1 MSTKQSIFKK
11 QIIKKLYFG
20 GTLSNAELSVL
31 TEKNLQVTSKAVN
44 QLVAEGSVL
53 EAGFD
58 ASTGGRYPQLFSV
71 RPDLCY
77 VVSVAMD
84 QLVTRIVLIDMHN
97 TFIGEVEEF
106 KLTLS
111 NDPSVLEN
119 LAMHLNQFI
128 LDSGIPKEKIA
139 GIGIGMPGFVDKQK
153 GLNYS
158 FLKVKEG
165 SIVSFLESLTNLP
178 VLIDND
184 SSLIALAEFR
194 MGIAQGKQNVMV
206 LNIGWGMGLGMI
218 LNGEIFRGHDGLAGE
233 FSHIPLF
240 TNNKICSCGK
250 MGCLETETSLLII
263 LNKVIDG
270 LKQGKLSVLK
280 DLSPDHAEEAVA
292 SIMKAALS
300 GDKFVIEILSEAG
313 YNIGRGIAILVHLL
327 NPQMIVLSGRGSIA
341 GKLWITPIQQAL
353 NEYCIPKMAENLE
366 IKVSSLGYKAEILGA
381 ASLIMEHYDQLHE
394 YSLPNQSSMQ
404 TTL

>member
-1 MSTKQSIFKK
+1 MSIKQSIFKK

-31 TEKNLQVTSKAVN
+31 TKKNLQVTSKAVN

-194 MGIAQGKQNVMV
+194 MGIARAKQNVMV

-280 DLSPDHAEEAVA
+280 NLSPDHAEEAVDL
-292 SIMKAALS
+292 IMKAALS

-394 YSLPNQSSMQ
+394 YSLPNQSSIQ
-404 TTL
+404 TVL